1 MTFTPSSTCF
11 VPCPGGIP
19 VVSRV
24 HHLSAALG
32 DGDHG
37 SETGLARRGPVDLVD
52 HGGRKSKLWSFTM
65 TILTNIV
72 FLLFIKF
79 PDAIFFPYFSGQF
92 PETSDLTIVG
102 FLCQEIAQAALT
114 HSVAENK
121 QELDKQA
128 MGVTGPPAKAM

>member
-1 MTFTPSSTCF
+1 
-11 VPCPGGIP
+11 
-19 VVSRV
+19 
-24 HHLSAALG
+24 
-32 DGDHG
+32 
-37 SETGLARRGPVDLVD
+37 
-52 HGGRKSKLWSFTM
+52 M